1 MKPSAPQRRKSRHP
15 PSRAEGINANAKKHW
30 TWVAV
35 ALMFALVLA
44 IYIPVRTSATDNA
57 LVGLDYFELHLFRIR
72 FAQQTLFSPS
82 PHLPGWYPRELMGTP
97 FWSNIQDFPFLPTRL
112 LMLAW
117 DPLLI
122 YPIAV
127 NLAALLAALFT
138 FLYARRIGLS
148 RVGAA
153 LAGWTFAAAGFY
165 ASRVMAGHLPLL
177 EAYPALPLLLW
188 LVERCRSS
196 AGADR
201 KKVNTSL
208 LAIGIVS
215 GCVALAGHP
224 QIPIYALGAAILY
237 ASYRVGGRFGA
248 RIVAAIVLGAGT
260 AAFALW
266 PMWLL
271 IRRSTRVLALDPP
284 SNDIAFPYR
293 RLIAFILPWSQ
304 GWAGAVPRFPHVA
317 VAYPGD
323 AYFWETVCYVGLLP
337 LAAALFLLVRAIVTR
352 RSPDRPGRFI
362 VFLSVAGLLLAFP
375 AARLPFAHLTGTFLR
390 SPARL
395 LYFTAFGLALGLA
408 AATDVLIASSIRRR
422 AWWAVAL
429 VALGCGIHL
438 FDLGSH
444 DRQFIRMVT
453 YNKTLRESELQ
464 LARGVGAGRVAIDS
478 GLWTPLNRELDDVG
492 YFDSIALAK
501 PYAAILDLA
510 GLPVRLNTQYIDGSD
525 LNRRTLAACGV
536 VFVATNKS
544 KGGQA
549 QPGAPINVYGIPHPA
564 PRAEFFPTER
574 VVQLDQAEI
583 HRRLRDPDFDVSR
596 TLMLPKAAAL
606 SMNPATQP
614 ATAAPEIMYVRD
626 SEDQITLTIH
636 TSSSGVLRVL
646 ESWDPGWT
654 ATVDERPATILP
666 ADDAFLSVAIPPGLH
681 TAQFKFK
688 TPGATAGG
696 IISTISLLCLIAVC
710 LNVKRAKT

>member
-1 MKPSAPQRRKSRHP
+1 
-15 PSRAEGINANAKKHW
+15 
-30 TWVAV
+30 
-35 ALMFALVLA
+35 MFALVLA
-44 IYIPVRTSATDNA
+44 VYVPVRTSPTDNA

-72 FAQQTLFSPS
+72 FAQQTLFSPG
-82 PHLPGWYPRELMGTP
+82 PHLPGWYPRELLGTP

-148 RVGAA
+148 RFGAA
-153 LAGWTFAAAGFY
+153 VAGWTFAAAGFF

-188 LVERCRSS
+188 LVERCRMS
-196 AGADR
+196 ADAPL
-201 KKVNTSL
+201 KKINTSL

-224 QIPIYALGAAILY
+224 QIPMYALGSAILY
-237 ASYRVGGRFGA
+237 ALYRVGGRFGV
-248 RIVAAIVLGAGT
+248 RIVAAIVLGAGS

-271 IRRSTRVLALDPP
+271 IRRSTRMLPLDPP
-284 SNDIAFPYR
+284 NNDIAFPYR

-304 GWAGAVPRFPHVA
+304 GWAGAVPRFPQVPVA
-317 VAYPGD
+317 FPGD

-337 LAAALFLLVRAIVTR
+337 LAAALFLLVRAIITR
-352 RSPDRPGRFI
+352 RAPDRPWRFI
-362 VFLSVAGLLLAFP
+362 LVLSAAGLLLAFP
-375 AARLPFAHLTGTFLR
+375 AARIPFAHVAGTFLR

-395 LYFTAFGLALGLA
+395 LYFTSFGLALGLA
-408 AATDVLIASSIRRR
+408 AAFDVLIAAGVKRRVG
-422 AWWAVAL
+422 WAFALIAL
-429 VALGCGIHL
+429 VCGIHL

-453 YNKTLRESELQ
+453 YNTTPREAELQ
-464 LARGVGAGRVAIDS
+464 LARSVGAGRVAIDS

-492 YFDSIALAK
+492 YFDSIALAR

-510 GLPVRLNTQYIDGSD
+510 GLPDRLNTQYVDGSD

-544 KGGQA
+544 GSTA
-549 QPGAPINVYGIPHPA
+549 QPGAPIHVYGISQPA
-564 PRAEFFPTER
+564 ARAEFFR
-574 VVQLDQAEI
+574 ADQVVRLDREDI
-583 HRRLRDPDFDVSR
+583 HRRLRDPAFDVSK
-596 TLMLPKAAAL
+596 TLMLP
-606 SMNPATQP
+606 
-614 ATAAPEIMYVRD
+614 ATAAWDAIPASQPPGLAPEIMYVRD
-626 SEDQITLTIH
+626 AEDQISITIH
-636 TSSSGVLRVL
+636 AASPGVLRVL

-654 ATVDERPATILP
+654 ATLDGRPATVIP
-666 ADDAFLSVAIPPGLH
+666 ADDVFLSVAIPPGLH
-681 TAQFKFK
+681 AAQFKFR
-688 TPGATAGG
+688 TPGAAAGG
-696 IISTISLLCLIAVC
+696 FISMLSLLCLIAVSV
-710 LNVKRAKT
+710 NMKRAKE